1 MIEDLLE
8 KKEYSKI
15 PKIIEF
21 LKYEV
26 GGEERAVKKLDTL
39 KSYLSTGLERYQDI
53 LKKQGK
59 KLPNAPEGIE
69 YRNLGTQES
78 QIFSLLKV
86 RFCSGRKSFSLQGA
100 NALAKIC
107 VIAKDKCFKIGDLNK
122 TLLLDTSITE
132 WINAIESKISK
143 KYRNVGVSKNYENMS
158 NCKTASLDNAPP
170 FLRKMLQEIEFT
182 SMKCSY

>member
-26 GGEERAVKKLDTL
+26 GGEEKAVKKLDTL

-86 RFCSGRKSFSLQGA
+86 RFCSGRKSFSL
-100 NALAKIC
+100 
-107 VIAKDKCFKIGDLNK
+107 
-122 TLLLDTSITE
+122 
-132 WINAIESKISK
+132 
-143 KYRNVGVSKNYENMS
+143 
-158 NCKTASLDNAPP
+158 
-170 FLRKMLQEIEFT
+170 
-182 SMKCSY
+182 